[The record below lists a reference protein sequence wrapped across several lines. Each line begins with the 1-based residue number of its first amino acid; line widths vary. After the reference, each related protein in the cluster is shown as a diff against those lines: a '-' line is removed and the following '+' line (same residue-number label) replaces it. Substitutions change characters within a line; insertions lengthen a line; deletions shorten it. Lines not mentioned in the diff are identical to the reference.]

1 MVKDEVEGFL
11 VEPGDVDGLVTR
23 CKQFIDSPEL
33 ARTMGELARKRLEQ
47 EISAVGVANR
57 VALHYGELL
66 ELRLVS

>member
-33 ARTMGELARKRLEQ
+33 ARTYGG
-47 EISAVGVANR
+47 IS
-57 VALHYGELL
+57 
-66 ELRLVS
+66 